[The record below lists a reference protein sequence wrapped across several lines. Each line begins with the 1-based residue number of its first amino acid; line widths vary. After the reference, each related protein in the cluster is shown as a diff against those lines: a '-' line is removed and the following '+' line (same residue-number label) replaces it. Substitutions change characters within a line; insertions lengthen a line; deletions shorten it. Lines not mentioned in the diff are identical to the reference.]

1 MEWIIIG
8 LVVLIAGSLI
18 MNYFNHVEIKNLRQA
33 IRYNTNELDG
43 INKRLRDN
51 EENVVYNQRFLC
63 KQLDGLKDTIKYNY
77 FPSKVVTEM
86 WDVQNARLN
95 SYFEDLTRNHKELI
109 SYRNVLR
116 RLEPIAI
123 LADKFDIK
131 RKLKYSSEHT
141 NDLKADLKEIENE
154 LKDLA

>member
-1 MEWIIIG
+1 MDWIIIG
-8 LVVLIAGSLI
+8 LVVLIIGSLI
-18 MNYFNHVEIKNLRQA
+18 MNYFNYVEINNLRQA

-51 EENVVYNQRFLC
+51 EYNNRGTMQIVNSKLNGFEDNL
-63 KQLDGLKDTIKYNY
+63 KYNY

-86 WDVQNARLN
+86 WDVHNARLN
-95 SYFEDLTRNHKELI
+95 SYFESLIRNQEELI
-109 SYRNVLR
+109 SYRNVLH

-141 NDLKADLKEIENE
+141 NDLKADLKEIERE

>member
-1 MEWIIIG
+1 MDWIIIG
-8 LVVLIAGSLI
+8 LVVLIIGSLI
-18 MNYFNHVEIKNLRQA
+18 MNYFNYIEIRNLRKF
-33 IRYNTNELDG
+33 NEYQTSCIDT

-51 EENVVYNQRFLC
+51 EYNNYENGRTV
-63 KQLDGLKDTIKYNY
+63 
-77 FPSKVVTEM
+77 
-86 WDVQNARLN
+86 NARLN
-95 SYFEDLTRNHKELI
+95 SYFENLTRNHEELI

-141 NDLKADLKEIENE
+141 NDLKADLKEIERE
-154 LKDLA
+154 LKDLT

>member
-1 MEWIIIG
+1 MDWIIIG
-8 LVVLIAGSLI
+8 LVVLIIGSLL
-18 MNYFNHVEIKNLRQA
+18 MNYFNYVEIRNLRKF
-33 IRYNTNELDG
+33 NEYQTSCIDT

-51 EENVVYNQRFLC
+51 EY
-63 KQLDGLKDTIKYNY
+63 TIRDNEYTIHGKLASISDNLKYNY
-77 FPSKVVTEM
+77 FTGKVVTEM
-86 WDVQNARLN
+86 WDVHNARLN
-95 SYFEDLTRNHKELI
+95 SYFENLTRNHEELI

-141 NDLKADLKEIENE
+141 NDLKSDLKEIERE

>member
-1 MEWIIIG
+1 MDWIIIG
-8 LVVLIAGSLI
+8 LVVLIIGSLI
-18 MNYFNHVEIKNLRQA
+18 MNYFNYLEIRNLRKF
-33 IRYNTNELDG
+33 NEYQTTCIDT

-51 EENVVYNQRFLC
+51 EYNNYENLR
-63 KQLDGLKDTIKYNY
+63 TI
-77 FPSKVVTEM
+77 
-86 WDVQNARLN
+86 
-95 SYFEDLTRNHKELI
+95 TRNHEELI

-141 NDLKADLKEIENE
+141 NDLKADLKEIERE